1 MQVRPEAA
9 AECDDDDSDTDN
21 PITAVRGQVPDVP
34 LARAEEEHEH
44 PRDDPLRA
52 RRLAHPRGGQAG
64 RLLHL
69 CREVQPAG
77 TVLYYILYCTVLYCT
92 TRS

>member
-1 MQVRPEAA
+1 MLNVGG
-9 AECDDDDSDTDN
+9 DDTDTDTDN

-77 TVLYYILYCTVLYCT
+77 TVLYYIYCTVLYCT